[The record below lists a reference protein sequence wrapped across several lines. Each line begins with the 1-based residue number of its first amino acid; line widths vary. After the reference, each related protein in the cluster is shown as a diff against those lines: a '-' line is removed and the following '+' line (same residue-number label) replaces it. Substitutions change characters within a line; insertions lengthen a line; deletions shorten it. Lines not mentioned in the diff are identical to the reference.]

1 MKKFYYYFAPV
12 LAVLLIS
19 TQSSARTLITCG
31 ASQGYSYY
39 FAGKLI
45 PKDKSGWVKD
55 GFSKGKIALTLSG
68 KTVDILFSDA
78 TGMKSASSNG
88 AKVVT
93 LDTSKSSVTVLV
105 LYPKE
110 TAEIYTFNLVK
121 KFVLWSQQKYG
132 NSIQKG
138 AMFVA
143 SCQ

>member
-1 MKKFYYYFAPV
+1 MKNFLCYFLPL
-12 LAVLLIS
+12 LAALLVS
-19 TQSSARTLITCG
+19 TQSSAKTLITCG
-31 ASQGYSYY
+31 ESQGYSYY
-39 FAGKLI
+39 FAGNLV

-55 GFSKGKIALTLSG
+55 GFSTGKIALTVSG
-68 KTVDILFSDA
+68 ETIDILFSDA
-78 TGMKSASSNG
+78 TGMRSASSNG

-110 TAEIYTFNLVK
+110 TTEIYTFNLVK
-121 KFVLWSQQKYG
+121 KYVVWSQQKYG

-143 SCQ
+143 ACQ